1 MRQLRSKYL
10 LPLFCAA
17 YLISSKKRRYRLS
30 TNLSRGQTVL
40 ETVFVL
46 GSILFLTF
54 AMMNIG
60 VAMHT
65 KFVATYAAFMAGRS
79 YQVYGDHKGA
89 NIFQEKASSFE
100 AHLLSDLPTLSV
112 VRTAEDIMTCA
123 LPWLSVPKGDELP
136 SSGKNPVGVS
146 KRCLEGQRK
155 YEKTNIDRQIAFLRF
170 DGKDSTFGDPEDQME
185 KVESAYHE
193 KGRLPLRY
201 AIMRLRY
208 KSPIFTNIFNLF
220 DGMANVVAENGGL
233 EERFVD
239 EAYRRRVWHRVYV
252 PVLLNPGLSA
262 GVQDA
267 PAGQDPNAALD
278 EEDPGFQEM
287 E

>member
-1 MRQLRSKYL
+1 MQRLRNKFK
-10 LPLFCAA
+10 PLSDRLAA
-17 YLISSKKRRYRLS
+17 FFSRSSSIRRLHKS
-30 TNLSRGQTVL
+30 SSRGQTVL
-40 ETVFVL
+40 ETLFVF

-54 AMMNIG
+54 AMMNLS

-79 YQVYGDHKGA
+79 YQVYGDQTGA
-89 NIFQEKASSFE
+89 DLFEEHDSSGGK
-100 AHLLSDLPTLSV
+100 LLSDLPTLSV

-136 SSGKNPVGVS
+136 GGGRPIGVG

-155 YEKTNIDRQIAFLRF
+155 YESTNIDRQIAFLRF
-170 DGKDSTFGDPEDQME
+170 DGEENSFGASEDRLE
-185 KVESAYHE
+185 KVDDAYHE
-193 KGRLPLRY
+193 EGRPPLRY

-208 KSPIFTNIFNLF
+208 KSPIFTNLFNLF
-220 DGMANVVAENGGL
+220 DGVATVAAEGGGL

-267 PAGQDPNAALD
+267 PAGQDPNSPLD
-278 EEDPGFQEM
+278 EEGPPIEEDNE
-287 E
+287 